1 MTVSPRPR
9 ERVPARPIS
18 LATAPVV
25 DLSLDA
31 TEDRVVG
38 VVDLERA
45 LSQGIKAF

>member
-1 MTVSPRPR
+1 MTVLPRPR

-38 VVDLERA
+38 VLDLERA